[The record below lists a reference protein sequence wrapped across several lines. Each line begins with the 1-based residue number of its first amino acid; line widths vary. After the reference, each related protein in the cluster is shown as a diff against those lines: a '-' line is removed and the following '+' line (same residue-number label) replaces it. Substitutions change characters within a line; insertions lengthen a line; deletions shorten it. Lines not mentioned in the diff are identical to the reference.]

1 MRKYIMVVFNLF
13 LGVFM
18 YISCTSINKSNEIGI
33 KISNEDNEEIIMEEL
48 EYDLETIERMNSRFG
63 GYLTKYIEVT
73 DNYEII
79 IHYKNESN
87 ETYLIPKS
95 NLHPVDTRLD
105 SDLMYRGV
113 INEILNIEDS
123 LGNNLVVKGILI
135 DYNIYHIITEDE
147 CLRMLPGD
155 EYISEP
161 MLLEK
166 LIYLGKLKGTGT
178 VIKIYYGCPDY
189 IDSNVVYLT
198 L

>member
-95 NLHPVDTRLD
+95 NLCPVDTGSS
-105 SDLMYRGV
+105 SDLMYSV
-113 INEILNIEDS
+113 INGALSIEDS
-123 LGNNLVVKGILI
+123 FGNNLTFLSFPV
-135 DYNIYHIITEDE
+135 
-147 CLRMLPGD
+147 
-155 EYISEP
+155 
-161 MLLEK
+161 
-166 LIYLGKLKGTGT
+166 
-178 VIKIYYGCPDY
+178 
-189 IDSNVVYLT
+189 
-198 L
+198 

>member
-147 CLRMLPGD
+147 CLRM
-155 EYISEP
+155 
-161 MLLEK
+161 
-166 LIYLGKLKGTGT
+166 
-178 VIKIYYGCPDY
+178 
-189 IDSNVVYLT
+189 
-198 L
+198 